1 MVSGGVT
8 SGGVDLESAI
18 APWRRRKWLVLSVF
32 AVLCA
37 GAVAVVLFLPDV
49 YKSTA
54 TILIERPQVSE
65 TFVRSSV
72 TSDLETRLQT
82 IREQILSRDRLWKM
96 IVAHNLYPELREP
109 GAEEAV
115 VQRMRRDVKVEMKG
129 VGQRAEPG
137 STIALAIGY
146 QGSDPKTVSAVAND
160 LAAQYVAENS
170 KTRERHA
177 RGTSEFLR
185 TQLDQAK
192 KQLEAQE
199 SRINGFKE
207 RHGGEL
213 PSGQEAALSALDRLS
228 AQLDRNAEQQARA
241 KERLAMLER
250 EASMPPP
257 PPPPLPDGSQS
268 DEARIARLQTEL
280 AELRRSYKEEY
291 PDVAAVKAELAEL
304 QSRARGSAG
313 GGPSSPGAA
322 DGASSIRPAGSL
334 SSNRIE
340 RQRRQAEAELKS
352 LELEA
357 RKLQPSIRSYQGR
370 LEQMPRRDLELAQ
383 ISRDYLTTREQYDSL
398 LKRYSDAALAER
410 VELRSSGE
418 EFEILESAVPAAH
431 PSAPNRQKLVVMAVA
446 FALGLTLFLA
456 LVVHRFDGALH
467 SVDEVQSMTT
477 LPILATVPPIVTAGD
492 RARGAARFGIA
503 AVGVVAAMAA
513 AVGSASVIAGGN
525 EDLVRM
531 LSRGGS

>member
-8 SGGVDLESAI
+8 SGGVDLESVI

-37 GAVAVVLFLPDV
+37 GAVAAVLFLPDV
-49 YKSTA
+49 YRSTA

-82 IREQILSRDRLWKM
+82 IREQILSRDQLWKM
-96 IVAHNLYPELREP
+96 IVAHDLYPDLREP

-129 VGQRAEPG
+129 VGHRAEPG
-137 STIALAIGY
+137 STIALSISY
-146 QGSDPKTVSAVAND
+146 QGSDPQKVSAVANE
-160 LAAQYVAENS
+160 LAEQYVAENS
-170 KTRERHA
+170 KARERHA

-185 TQLDQAK
+185 AQLDQAK
-192 KQLEAQE
+192 QQLEAQE
-199 SRINGFKE
+199 GRINGFKE

-228 AQLDRNAEQQARA
+228 AQLDRNAEQQARV

-257 PPPPLPDGSQS
+257 PPPPLPDGTQS
-268 DEARIARLQTEL
+268 DEARIARLQAEL
-280 AELRRSYKEEY
+280 AELRRNYKEEY
-291 PDVAAVKAELAEL
+291 PDVAAVKAELADL
-304 QSRARGSAG
+304 RSRARQPADDAPSSSGVAG
-313 GGPSSPGAA
+313 GSR
-322 DGASSIRPAGSL
+322 IRSAGSL

-340 RQRRQAEAELKS
+340 RQRRQAEADLKA

-383 ISRDYLTTREQYDSL
+383 ISRDYLATREQYDSL

-431 PSAPNRQKLVVMAVA
+431 PSAPNRQQLLVMAVA

-456 LVVHRFDGALH
+456 LLVHRFDGALH
-467 SVDEVQSMTT
+467 SIDEVQSMTT

-492 RARGAARFGIA
+492 RARGAARFG
-503 AVGVVAAMAA
+503 VAAAGLVIAIAA